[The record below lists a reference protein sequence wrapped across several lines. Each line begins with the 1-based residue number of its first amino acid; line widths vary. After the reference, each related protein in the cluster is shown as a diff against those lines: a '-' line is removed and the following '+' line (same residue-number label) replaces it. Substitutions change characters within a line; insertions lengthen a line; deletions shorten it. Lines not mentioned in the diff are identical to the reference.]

1 VLKLIPI
8 LVLLILNACGPDYDA
23 ASDVTGLQFDG
34 IDDYILIEENVL
46 PDSGDYTISIWV
58 KADSG
63 NVGAR
68 TLISQS
74 DTSGSPFYFGSNS
87 GSDLSGKIK
96 MNQDWKSLE
105 SSPFYLDSKWHLYTI
120 VNDGTIGDSSIIIDT
135 SLFYIDGVEISTVM
149 GEGKSYPIDER
160 FFIGTMWD
168 SSGEFF
174 SGAIDDISIWD
185 RKLSSKEISSIY
197 NSGIGLDPT
206 IDSLDYKGSENLIAF
221 WPFSEGADSSVSD
234 FSGNGY
240 DGEIFGASWINIDS
254 KLEPII
260 DSTLIAESQNQNN
273 SYQKEIWGRVSGND
287 GKSIYGAS
295 VILKGTH
302 NDEFKWTTNFQTNRR
317 GDYEINDCQ
326 PWDEMI
332 VSMEGYQTQKF
343 IPSDSIFLESPV
355 DITLLMKTE
364 DDELV
369 IDSAMLAEISRQ
381 AEENYEMI
389 QYMINSARQNQVVSI
404 PEGVHIISKPIT
416 VNKKVNITIQGTLS
430 SSIVLNDIHQPVFI
444 INNSSNIVIQRLSLG
459 HEPTIKGD
467 HDSEVVR
474 INKGNNIYVNSCEI
488 SGDAA
493 IGLKAVGVKS
503 LTISSCFIHDNS
515 WFAFSFKDCDNVTIE
530 NSQLIDNQEIMYKRS
545 STVALHSNV
554 IKD

>member
-1 VLKLIPI
+1 MLKLIPI
-8 LVLLILNACGPDYDA
+8 LVLLILNACGSDYDA
-23 ASDVTGLQFDG
+23 SSDVTGLQFDG
-34 IDDYILIEENVL
+34 VDDYILIEENVL

-58 KADSG
+58 KADSS

-105 SSPFYLDSKWHLYTI
+105 SSPFYLDNKWHLYTI

-135 SLFYIDGVEISTVM
+135 SLFYVDGVEISTVM

-234 FSGNGY
+234 FSGSGF

-254 KLEPII
+254 KLEPVI

-273 SYQKEIWGRVSGND
+273 SYQKEIWGRVSDID

-343 IPSDSIFLESPV
+343 NPLDSIFLESPV

-369 IDSAMLAEISRQ
+369 IDSAMLAEISMQ

-404 PEGVHIISKPIT
+404 PEGVHIISKPIN

-488 SGDAA
+488 SGEAA

-530 NSQLIDNQEIMYKRS
+530 NSQLIDNQEVMYKRS

>member
-1 VLKLIPI
+1 MLKLIPI

-58 KADSG
+58 KADSS

-105 SSPFYLDSKWHLYTI
+105 SSPFYLDNKWHLYTI

-135 SLFYIDGVEISTVM
+135 SLFYVDGIEISTVM

-254 KLEPII
+254 KLEPVI

-273 SYQKEIWGRVSGND
+273 SYQKEIWGRVSDID

-343 IPSDSIFLESPV
+343 NPLDSIFLESPV
-355 DITLLMKTE
+355 DITLLMKTD

-369 IDSAMLAEISRQ
+369 IDSAMLAEISKQ

-430 SSIVLNDIHQPVFI
+430 SSIVLKDIHQPVFV

-488 SGDAA
+488 SGEAA

-530 NSQLIDNQEIMYKRS
+530 NSQLIDNQEVMYKRS

>member
-1 VLKLIPI
+1 MLKLIPI

-23 ASDVTGLQFDG
+23 ASDITGLQFDG

-58 KADSG
+58 KADSS

-87 GSDLSGKIK
+87 GSDLTGEIK

-105 SSPFYLDSKWHLYTI
+105 SSPFYLDNKWHLYTI

-135 SLFYIDGVEISTVM
+135 SLFYVDGVEISTVM

-221 WPFSEGADSSVSD
+221 WPLSEGADSSVSD

-254 KLEPII
+254 KLEPVI

-273 SYQKEIWGRVSGND
+273 SYQKEIWGRVSDID

-302 NDEFKWTTNFQTNRR
+302 NDEFKWATNFQTNRR

-343 IPSDSIFLESPV
+343 NPLDSIFLESPV

-369 IDSAMLAEISRQ
+369 IDSAMLAEISKQ

-404 PEGVHIISKPIT
+404 PEGLHIISKPIT

-488 SGDAA
+488 SGEAA

-530 NSQLIDNQEIMYKRS
+530 NSQLIDNQEVMYKRS

>member
-1 VLKLIPI
+1 MLKLIPI

-58 KADSG
+58 KADSS

-105 SSPFYLDSKWHLYTI
+105 SSPFYLDNKWHLYTI

-135 SLFYIDGVEISTVM
+135 SLFYVDGVEISTVM
-149 GEGKSYPIDER
+149 GEGKSYPIDEQ

-254 KLEPII
+254 KLEPVI

-273 SYQKEIWGRVSGND
+273 SYQKEIWGRVSDID

-343 IPSDSIFLESPV
+343 NPLDSIFLESPV

-369 IDSAMLAEISRQ
+369 IDSAMLAEISKQ

-416 VNKKVNITIQGTLS
+416 VNKKINITIQGTLS

-488 SGDAA
+488 SGEAA

-530 NSQLIDNQEIMYKRS
+530 NSQLIDNQEVMYKRS

>member
-1 VLKLIPI
+1 MLKLIPI

-58 KADSG
+58 KADSS

-105 SSPFYLDSKWHLYTI
+105 SSPFYLDNKWHLYTI

-135 SLFYIDGVEISTVM
+135 SLFYIDGAEISTVL

-254 KLEPII
+254 KLEPVI

-273 SYQKEIWGRVSGND
+273 SYQKEIWGRVSDID

-343 IPSDSIFLESPV
+343 NPLDSIFLESPV

-369 IDSAMLAEISRQ
+369 IDSAMLAEISKQ

-488 SGDAA
+488 SGEAA

-530 NSQLIDNQEIMYKRS
+530 NSQLIDNQEVMYKRS

>member
-1 VLKLIPI
+1 
-8 LVLLILNACGPDYDA
+8 
-23 ASDVTGLQFDG
+23 
-34 IDDYILIEENVL
+34 
-46 PDSGDYTISIWV
+46 
-58 KADSG
+58 
-63 NVGAR
+63 
-68 TLISQS
+68 
-74 DTSGSPFYFGSNS
+74 
-87 GSDLSGKIK
+87 
-96 MNQDWKSLE
+96 M
-105 SSPFYLDSKWHLYTI
+105 
-120 VNDGTIGDSSIIIDT
+120 
-135 SLFYIDGVEISTVM
+135 
-149 GEGKSYPIDER
+149 
-160 FFIGTMWD
+160 
-168 SSGEFF
+168 
-174 SGAIDDISIWD
+174 
-185 RKLSSKEISSIY
+185 SSKEISSIY

-254 KLEPII
+254 KLEPVI

-273 SYQKEIWGRVSGND
+273 SYQKEIWGRVSDID

-343 IPSDSIFLESPV
+343 NPLDSIFLESPV

-459 HEPTIKGD
+459 HEPTIKGN

-488 SGDAA
+488 SGEAA

-530 NSQLIDNQEIMYKRS
+530 NSQLIDNQEVMYKRS

>member
-1 VLKLIPI
+1 MLKLIPI
-8 LVLLILNACGPDYDA
+8 LILLILNACGPDYDA

-58 KADSG
+58 KADSS

-105 SSPFYLDSKWHLYTI
+105 SSPFYLDNKWHLYTI
-120 VNDGTIGDSSIIIDT
+120 VNDGTIGDSSIILDT
-135 SLFYIDGVEISTVM
+135 SLFYVDGVEISTVM

-254 KLEPII
+254 KLEPVI
-260 DSTLIAESQNQNN
+260 DSTLIAESENQNN
-273 SYQKEIWGRVSGND
+273 SYQKEIWGRVFDID

-332 VSMEGYQTQKF
+332 VSMEGYQTKKF
-343 IPSDSIFLESPV
+343 NPLDSIFLESPV

-369 IDSAMLAEISRQ
+369 IDSAMLAEISMQ

-488 SGDAA
+488 SGEAA

-530 NSQLIDNQEIMYKRS
+530 NSQLIDNQEVMYKRS

>member
-1 VLKLIPI
+1 MLKLIPI
-8 LVLLILNACGPDYDA
+8 LILLILNACGPDYDA

-58 KADSG
+58 KADSS

-96 MNQDWKSLE
+96 MNQDWKSLK
-105 SSPFYLDSKWHLYTI
+105 SSPFYLDNKWHLYTI

-135 SLFYIDGVEISTVM
+135 SLFYVDGVEISTVM

-206 IDSLDYKGSENLIAF
+206 TDSLDYKGSENLIAF

-254 KLEPII
+254 KLEPVI

-273 SYQKEIWGRVSGND
+273 SYQKEIWGRVSRND

-326 PWDEMI
+326 PWEEMI

-343 IPSDSIFLESPV
+343 NPSDSIFLESPV

-364 DDELV
+364 DDELI

-404 PEGVHIISKPIT
+404 PQGVHIISKPIT
-416 VNKKVNITIQGTLS
+416 VNKKVNITIQGTLFS
-430 SSIVLNDIHQPVFI
+430 NIVLNDIHQPVFI

-488 SGDAA
+488 SGKAA

-530 NSQLIDNQEIMYKRS
+530 NSQLIDNQEVMYKRS

>member
-1 VLKLIPI
+1 MCI
-8 LVLLILNACGPDYDA
+8 
-23 ASDVTGLQFDG
+23 
-34 IDDYILIEENVL
+34 
-46 PDSGDYTISIWV
+46 
-58 KADSG
+58 
-63 NVGAR
+63 R
-68 TLISQS
+68 
-74 DTSGSPFYFGSNS
+74 
-87 GSDLSGKIK
+87 
-96 MNQDWKSLE
+96 
-105 SSPFYLDSKWHLYTI
+105 
-120 VNDGTIGDSSIIIDT
+120 
-135 SLFYIDGVEISTVM
+135 
-149 GEGKSYPIDER
+149 
-160 FFIGTMWD
+160 
-168 SSGEFF
+168 
-174 SGAIDDISIWD
+174 D
-185 RKLSSKEISSIY
+185 R
-197 NSGIGLDPT
+197 
-206 IDSLDYKGSENLIAF
+206 
-221 WPFSEGADSSVSD
+221 
-234 FSGNGY
+234 
-240 DGEIFGASWINIDS
+240 
-254 KLEPII
+254 
-260 DSTLIAESQNQNN
+260 
-273 SYQKEIWGRVSGND
+273 GRVSRND

-302 NDEFKWTTNFQTNRR
+302 NDEFIWTTNFQTNRR

-343 IPSDSIFLESPV
+343 NPLDSIFLESPV
-355 DITLLMKTE
+355 DITLLMNTE

-369 IDSAMLAEISRQ
+369 IDSAMLAEISMQ

-430 SSIVLNDIHQPVFI
+430 SNIISNDIHQPVFI

-488 SGDAA
+488 SGEAT

-515 WFAFSFKDCDNVTIE
+515 WFAFSL
-530 NSQLIDNQEIMYKRS
+530 SLIHI
-545 STVALHSNV
+545 
-554 IKD
+554 

>member
-1 VLKLIPI
+1 MLKLIPI

-105 SSPFYLDSKWHLYTI
+105 SSPFYLDNKWHLYTI

-149 GEGKSYPIDER
+149 GQGKSYPIDER

-221 WPFSEGADSSVSD
+221 WPFSEGADSSISD

-254 KLEPII
+254 KLEPVI

-343 IPSDSIFLESPV
+343 NPSDSIFLESPV

-488 SGDAA
+488 SGEAA

-530 NSQLIDNQEIMYKRS
+530 NSQLIDNQEVMYKRS

>member
-1 VLKLIPI
+1 MLKLIPI

-58 KADSG
+58 KADSS

-105 SSPFYLDSKWHLYTI
+105 SSPFYLDNKWHLYTI

-135 SLFYIDGVEISTVM
+135 SLFYVDGVEISTVM

-254 KLEPII
+254 KLEPVI

-273 SYQKEIWGRVSGND
+273 SYQKEIWGRVSDID

-343 IPSDSIFLESPV
+343 NPLDSIFLESPV

-369 IDSAMLAEISRQ
+369 IDSAMLAEISKQ

-430 SSIVLNDIHQPVFI
+430 SSIVLKDIHQPVFV

-488 SGDAA
+488 SGEAA

-530 NSQLIDNQEIMYKRS
+530 NSQLIDNQEVMYKRS

>member
-1 VLKLIPI
+1 MLKLIPI

-58 KADSG
+58 KADSS

-105 SSPFYLDSKWHLYTI
+105 SSPFYLDNKWHLYTI

-135 SLFYIDGVEISTVM
+135 SLFYVDGVEISTVM

-254 KLEPII
+254 KLEPVI

-273 SYQKEIWGRVSGND
+273 SYQKEIWGRVSDID

-343 IPSDSIFLESPV
+343 NPLDSIFLESPV

-369 IDSAMLAEISRQ
+369 IDSAMLAEISKQ

-488 SGDAA
+488 SGEAA

-530 NSQLIDNQEIMYKRS
+530 NSQLIDNQEVMYKRS
-545 STVALHSNV
+545 STVTLHSNF

>member
-1 VLKLIPI
+1 MLKLIPI

-58 KADSG
+58 KADSS

-87 GSDLSGKIK
+87 SSDLLGKIK

-105 SSPFYLDSKWHLYTI
+105 SSPFYLDNKWHLYTI
-120 VNDGTIGDSSIIIDT
+120 VNDGTVGDSSTIIDT
-135 SLFYIDGVEISTVM
+135 SLFYIDGVETATVM

-160 FFIGTMWD
+160 FFIGTIWD

-174 SGAIDDISIWD
+174 SGVIDDISIWD

-254 KLEPII
+254 KLEPVI

-273 SYQKEIWGRVSGND
+273 SYQKEIWGRVSDID

-343 IPSDSIFLESPV
+343 NPLDSIFLESPV

-369 IDSAMLAEISRQ
+369 IDSVMLAEISRQ

-430 SSIVLNDIHQPVFI
+430 SSIVLNDIHQPVFV

-488 SGDAA
+488 SGEAA

-530 NSQLIDNQEIMYKRS
+530 NSQLIDNQEVMYKRS

>member
-1 VLKLIPI
+1 MLKLIPI

-58 KADSG
+58 KADSS

-105 SSPFYLDSKWHLYTI
+105 SSPFYLDNKWHLYTI
-120 VNDGTIGDSSIIIDT
+120 VNDGTIGDSSIIVDT
-135 SLFYIDGVEISTVM
+135 SLFYVDGVEISTVM

-174 SGAIDDISIWD
+174 SGVIDDISIWD

-254 KLEPII
+254 KLEPVI

-273 SYQKEIWGRVSGND
+273 SYQKEIWGRVSDID

-332 VSMEGYQTQKF
+332 VSMEGYQTKKF
-343 IPSDSIFLESPV
+343 NPLDSIFLESPV

-488 SGDAA
+488 SGEAA

-530 NSQLIDNQEIMYKRS
+530 NSQLIDNQEVMYKRS

>member
-1 VLKLIPI
+1 MLKLIPI

-58 KADSG
+58 KADSS

-105 SSPFYLDSKWHLYTI
+105 SSPFYLDNKWHLYTI

-135 SLFYIDGVEISTVM
+135 SLFYVDGVEISTVM

-254 KLEPII
+254 KLEPVI
-260 DSTLIAESQNQNN
+260 DSTLIAESENQNN
-273 SYQKEIWGRVSGND
+273 SYQKEIWGRVSDID

-343 IPSDSIFLESPV
+343 NPLDSIFLESPV

-369 IDSAMLAEISRQ
+369 IDSAMLAEISKQ

-488 SGDAA
+488 SGEAA

-530 NSQLIDNQEIMYKRS
+530 NSQLIDNQEVMYKRS

>member
-1 VLKLIPI
+1 MLKLIPI

-58 KADSG
+58 KADSS

-74 DTSGSPFYFGSNS
+74 DTSGSPFYFSSNS

-105 SSPFYLDSKWHLYTI
+105 SSPFYLDNKWHLYTI

-135 SLFYIDGVEISTVM
+135 SLFYVDGVEISTVM

-254 KLEPII
+254 KLEPGI

-273 SYQKEIWGRVSGND
+273 SYQKEIWGRVSDID

-332 VSMEGYQTQKF
+332 VSMEGYQTQKV

-364 DDELV
+364 DNELV
-369 IDSAMLAEISRQ
+369 IDSAMLAEISKQ

-488 SGDAA
+488 SGEAA

-530 NSQLIDNQEIMYKRS
+530 NSQLIDNQEVMYKRS

>member
-1 VLKLIPI
+1 MLKLIPI

-34 IDDYILIEENVL
+34 IDDYILVEENVL

-58 KADSG
+58 KADSS

-105 SSPFYLDSKWHLYTI
+105 SSPFYLDNKWHLYTI
-120 VNDGTIGDSSIIIDT
+120 VNDGTIGDSSTIIDT
-135 SLFYIDGVEISTVM
+135 SLFYIDGVETATVM

-254 KLEPII
+254 KLEPVI

-273 SYQKEIWGRVSGND
+273 SYQKEIWGRVSDID

-343 IPSDSIFLESPV
+343 NPLDSIFLESPV

-369 IDSAMLAEISRQ
+369 IDSAMLAEISKQ

-416 VNKKVNITIQGTLS
+416 VNKKINITIQGTLS

-488 SGDAA
+488 SGEAA

-530 NSQLIDNQEIMYKRS
+530 NSQLIDNQEVMYKRS

>member
-1 VLKLIPI
+1 MLKLIPI

-34 IDDYILIEENVL
+34 VDDYILIEENVL

-58 KADSG
+58 KADSS

-105 SSPFYLDSKWHLYTI
+105 SSPFYLDNKWHLYTI
-120 VNDGTIGDSSIIIDT
+120 VNDGIIGDSSIIIDT

-254 KLEPII
+254 KLEPVI

-273 SYQKEIWGRVSGND
+273 SYQKEIWGRVSNID

-343 IPSDSIFLESPV
+343 NPLDSIFLESPV

-488 SGDAA
+488 SGEAA

-530 NSQLIDNQEIMYKRS
+530 NSQLIDNQEVMYKRS

>member
-1 VLKLIPI
+1 MLKLIPI

-58 KADSG
+58 KADSS

-105 SSPFYLDSKWHLYTI
+105 SSPFYLDNKWHLYTI

-254 KLEPII
+254 KLEPVI

-273 SYQKEIWGRVSGND
+273 SYQKEIWGRVSDID

-343 IPSDSIFLESPV
+343 NPLDSIFLESPV

-488 SGDAA
+488 SGEAA

-530 NSQLIDNQEIMYKRS
+530 NSQLIDNQEVMYKRS

>member
-1 VLKLIPI
+1 MLKLIPI
-8 LVLLILNACGPDYDA
+8 LILLILNACGPDYDA

-58 KADSG
+58 KADSS

-105 SSPFYLDSKWHLYTI
+105 SSPFYLDNKWHLYTI

-135 SLFYIDGVEISTVM
+135 SLFYVDGVEISTVM

-221 WPFSEGADSSVSD
+221 WPFTEGSDSSVSD

-254 KLEPII
+254 KLEPVI

-273 SYQKEIWGRVSGND
+273 SYQKEIWGRVSDID

-343 IPSDSIFLESPV
+343 NPLDSIFLESPV

-430 SSIVLNDIHQPVFI
+430 SSIVLNDIHQPVFV

-488 SGDAA
+488 SGEAA

-530 NSQLIDNQEIMYKRS
+530 NSQLIDNQEVMYKRS

>member
-1 VLKLIPI
+1 MLKLIPI

-58 KADSG
+58 KADSS

-105 SSPFYLDSKWHLYTI
+105 SSPFYLDNKWHLYTI

-135 SLFYIDGVEISTVM
+135 SLFYVDGIEISTVM

-254 KLEPII
+254 KLEPVI

-273 SYQKEIWGRVSGND
+273 SYQKEIWGRVSDID

-343 IPSDSIFLESPV
+343 NPLDSIFLESPV

-369 IDSAMLAEISRQ
+369 IDSAMLAEISKQ

-404 PEGVHIISKPIT
+404 PEGVHFISKPIT

-430 SSIVLNDIHQPVFI
+430 SSIVLNDIHQPVFV

-488 SGDAA
+488 SGEAA

-530 NSQLIDNQEIMYKRS
+530 NSQLIDNQEVMYKRS

>member
-1 VLKLIPI
+1 MLKLIPI

-58 KADSG
+58 KADSS

-105 SSPFYLDSKWHLYTI
+105 SSPFYLDNKWHLYTI

-135 SLFYIDGVEISTVM
+135 SLFYVDGIEISTVM

-197 NSGIGLDPT
+197 NSGFGLDPT

-254 KLEPII
+254 KLEPVI

-273 SYQKEIWGRVSGND
+273 SYQKEIWGRVSDID

-343 IPSDSIFLESPV
+343 NPLDSIFLESPV

-430 SSIVLNDIHQPVFI
+430 SSIVLNDIHQPVFV

-488 SGDAA
+488 SGEAA

-530 NSQLIDNQEIMYKRS
+530 NSQLIDNQEVMYKRS

>member
-1 VLKLIPI
+1 MLKLIPI

-58 KADSG
+58 KADSS

-105 SSPFYLDSKWHLYTI
+105 SSPFYLDNKWHLYTI

-135 SLFYIDGVEISTVM
+135 SLFYVDGIEISTVM

-168 SSGEFF
+168 RSGEFF

-254 KLEPII
+254 KLEPVI

-273 SYQKEIWGRVSGND
+273 SYQKEIWGRVSDID

-326 PWDEMI
+326 PWDEII

-343 IPSDSIFLESPV
+343 NPLDSIFLESPV

-369 IDSAMLAEISRQ
+369 IDSAMLAEISKQ

-430 SSIVLNDIHQPVFI
+430 SSVVLNDIHQPVFV

-488 SGDAA
+488 SGEAA

-530 NSQLIDNQEIMYKRS
+530 NSQLIDNQEVMYKRS

>member
-1 VLKLIPI
+1 MLKLIPI

-23 ASDVTGLQFDG
+23 ASDITGLQFDG

-58 KADSG
+58 KADSS

-105 SSPFYLDSKWHLYTI
+105 SSPFYLDNKWHLYTI

-135 SLFYIDGVEISTVM
+135 SLFYVDGIEISTVM

-254 KLEPII
+254 KLEPVI

-273 SYQKEIWGRVSGND
+273 SYQKEIWGRVSDID

-343 IPSDSIFLESPV
+343 NPLDSIFLESPV

-369 IDSAMLAEISRQ
+369 IDSAMLAEISKQ

-430 SSIVLNDIHQPVFI
+430 SSIVLNDIHQPVFV

-488 SGDAA
+488 SGEAA

-530 NSQLIDNQEIMYKRS
+530 NSQLIDNQEVMYKRS

>member
-58 KADSG
+58 RADSS

-105 SSPFYLDSKWHLYTI
+105 SSPFYLDNKWHLYTI
-120 VNDGTIGDSSIIIDT
+120 VNDGTIGDSSTVIDT

-149 GEGKSYPIDER
+149 GDGKSYPVDER

-287 GKSIYGAS
+287 DKSIYGAS

-355 DITLLMKTE
+355 DITLLIKTE
-364 DDELV
+364 DDESV

-430 SSIVLNDIHQPVFI
+430 SSIALNDIHQPVFI

-488 SGDAA
+488 SGEAA

>member
-1 VLKLIPI
+1 MLKLIPI

-23 ASDVTGLQFDG
+23 ASDFTGLQFDG

-58 KADSG
+58 KADSS

-105 SSPFYLDSKWHLYTI
+105 SSPFYLDNKWHLYTI

-254 KLEPII
+254 KLEPVI

-273 SYQKEIWGRVSGND
+273 SYQKEIWGRVSDID
-287 GKSIYGAS
+287 GKSIFGAS

-326 PWDEMI
+326 PWEEMI

-343 IPSDSIFLESPV
+343 NPLDSIFLESPV

-369 IDSAMLAEISRQ
+369 IDSAMLAEISKQ

-488 SGDAA
+488 SGEAA

-530 NSQLIDNQEIMYKRS
+530 NSQLIDNQEVMYKRS

>member
-1 VLKLIPI
+1 MLKLIPI

-58 KADSG
+58 KADSS

-105 SSPFYLDSKWHLYTI
+105 SSPFYLDNKWHLYTI

-135 SLFYIDGVEISTVM
+135 SLFYVDGVEISTVM

-174 SGAIDDISIWD
+174 SGAIDDISIWN

-254 KLEPII
+254 KLEPVI

-273 SYQKEIWGRVSGND
+273 SYQKEIWGRVSDID

-343 IPSDSIFLESPV
+343 NPLDSIFLESPV
-355 DITLLMKTE
+355 DISLLMKTE
-364 DDELV
+364 DNDLV
-369 IDSAMLAEISRQ
+369 IDSALLAEISRQ

-404 PEGVHIISKPIT
+404 PEGVNIISKPIT

-488 SGDAA
+488 SGEAA

-530 NSQLIDNQEIMYKRS
+530 NSQLIDNQEVMYKRS

>member
-1 VLKLIPI
+1 MLKLIPI

-58 KADSG
+58 KADSS

-105 SSPFYLDSKWHLYTI
+105 SSPFYLDNKWHLYTI

-135 SLFYIDGVEISTVM
+135 SLFYVDGVEISTVM

-254 KLEPII
+254 KLEPVI

-273 SYQKEIWGRVSGND
+273 SYQKEIWGRVSDID

-343 IPSDSIFLESPV
+343 NPLDSIFLESPV

-369 IDSAMLAEISRQ
+369 IDSAMLAEISKQ

-404 PEGVHIISKPIT
+404 PEGLHIISKPIT

-430 SSIVLNDIHQPVFI
+430 SSIVLNDIHQPVFV

-488 SGDAA
+488 SGEAA

-530 NSQLIDNQEIMYKRS
+530 NSQLIDNQEVMYKRS

>member
-1 VLKLIPI
+1 MLKLIPI
-8 LVLLILNACGPDYDA
+8 LILLILNACGPDYDA

-58 KADSG
+58 KADSN

-87 GSDLSGKIK
+87 SSDLSGKIK
-96 MNQDWKSLE
+96 MNQDWKSLK
-105 SSPFYLDSKWHLYTI
+105 SSRFYLDNKWHLYTI

-135 SLFYIDGVEISTVM
+135 SLFYVDGLEISTVM

-254 KLEPII
+254 KLEPVI

-273 SYQKEIWGRVSGND
+273 SYQKEIWGRVSRND

-326 PWDEMI
+326 PWEEMI

-343 IPSDSIFLESPV
+343 NPSDSIFLKSPV

-364 DDELV
+364 DDELI

-404 PEGVHIISKPIT
+404 PQGVHIISKPIT

-488 SGDAA
+488 SGKAA

-503 LTISSCFIHDNS
+503 LTISSCFIHDNN

-530 NSQLIDNQEIMYKRS
+530 NSQLIDNQEVMYKRS

>member
-1 VLKLIPI
+1 MLKLIPI

-58 KADSG
+58 KADSS

-105 SSPFYLDSKWHLYTI
+105 SSPFYLDNKWHLYTI

-135 SLFYIDGVEISTVM
+135 SLFYVDGVEISTVM
-149 GEGKSYPIDER
+149 GEGKSYPIDEQ

-254 KLEPII
+254 KLEPVI

-273 SYQKEIWGRVSGND
+273 SYQKEIWGRVSDID

-343 IPSDSIFLESPV
+343 NPLDSIFLESPV

-369 IDSAMLAEISRQ
+369 IDSVMLAEISRQ

-488 SGDAA
+488 SGEAA

-530 NSQLIDNQEIMYKRS
+530 NSQLIDNQEVMYKRS

>member
-1 VLKLIPI
+1 MLKLIPI
-8 LVLLILNACGPDYDA
+8 LVLLILNACGSDYDA

-58 KADSG
+58 KADSS

-105 SSPFYLDSKWHLYTI
+105 SSPFYLDNKWHLYTI

-135 SLFYIDGVEISTVM
+135 SLFYVDGVEISTVM

-254 KLEPII
+254 KLEPVI

-273 SYQKEIWGRVSGND
+273 SYQKEIWGRVSDID

-343 IPSDSIFLESPV
+343 NPLDSIFLESPV

-474 INKGNNIYVNSCEI
+474 ISKGNNIYVNSCKI
-488 SGDAA
+488 SGEAA

-530 NSQLIDNQEIMYKRS
+530 NSQLIDNQEVMYKRS

>member
-1 VLKLIPI
+1 MLKLIPI

-23 ASDVTGLQFDG
+23 ASDVTGLKFDG

-58 KADSG
+58 KADSS

-105 SSPFYLDSKWHLYTI
+105 SSPFYLDNKWHLYTI

-135 SLFYIDGVEISTVM
+135 SLFYVDGVEISTVM

-254 KLEPII
+254 KLEPVI

-273 SYQKEIWGRVSGND
+273 SYQKEIWGRVSDID

-343 IPSDSIFLESPV
+343 NPLDSIFLESPV

-488 SGDAA
+488 SGEAA

-530 NSQLIDNQEIMYKRS
+530 NSQLIDNQEVMYKRS

>member
-1 VLKLIPI
+1 MLKLIPI
-8 LVLLILNACGPDYDA
+8 LILLILNACGPDYDA

-58 KADSG
+58 KADSS

-87 GSDLSGKIK
+87 GSDLLGKIK

-105 SSPFYLDSKWHLYTI
+105 SSPFYLDNKWHLYTI

-221 WPFSEGADSSVSD
+221 WPFSEGADSSISD

-254 KLEPII
+254 KLEPVI

-273 SYQKEIWGRVSGND
+273 SYQKEIWGRVSDND
-287 GKSIYGAS
+287 GKYIYGAS
-295 VILKGTH
+295 IILKGTH

-326 PWDEMI
+326 PWDELI

-343 IPSDSIFLESPV
+343 NPSDSIFLESPV
-355 DITLLMKTE
+355 DITLLMKTM

-369 IDSAMLAEISRQ
+369 IDSAMLAEISKQ

-488 SGDAA
+488 SGEAA

-530 NSQLIDNQEIMYKRS
+530 NSQLIDNQEVMYKRS

>member
-1 VLKLIPI
+1 MLKLIPI

-58 KADSG
+58 KADSS

-87 GSDLSGKIK
+87 GSDLLGKIK

-105 SSPFYLDSKWHLYTI
+105 SSPFYLDNKWHLYTI

-135 SLFYIDGVEISTVM
+135 SLFYVDGVEISTVM

-254 KLEPII
+254 KLEPVI
-260 DSTLIAESQNQNN
+260 DSTLIVESQNQNN
-273 SYQKEIWGRVSGND
+273 SYQKEIWGRVSDID

-343 IPSDSIFLESPV
+343 NPLDSIFLESPV

-369 IDSAMLAEISRQ
+369 IDSVMLAEISRQ

-488 SGDAA
+488 SGEAA

-530 NSQLIDNQEIMYKRS
+530 NSQLIDNQEVMYKRS

>member
-1 VLKLIPI
+1 MLKLIPI
-8 LVLLILNACGPDYDA
+8 LVLLILNACGSDYDA

-58 KADSG
+58 KADSS

-105 SSPFYLDSKWHLYTI
+105 SSPFYLDNKWHLYTI
-120 VNDGTIGDSSIIIDT
+120 VNDGTIGDSSIIVDT
-135 SLFYIDGVEISTVM
+135 SLFYVDGVEISTVM

-254 KLEPII
+254 KLEPVI

-273 SYQKEIWGRVSGND
+273 SYQKEIWGRVSDID

-343 IPSDSIFLESPV
+343 NPLDSIFLESPV

-369 IDSAMLAEISRQ
+369 IDSAMLAEISMQ

-459 HEPTIKGD
+459 NEPTIKGD

-488 SGDAA
+488 SGEAA

-530 NSQLIDNQEIMYKRS
+530 NSQLIDNQEVMYKRS

>member
-1 VLKLIPI
+1 MLILIPI

-58 KADSG
+58 KADSS

-105 SSPFYLDSKWHLYTI
+105 SSPFYLDNKWHLYTI

-135 SLFYIDGVEISTVM
+135 SLLYVDGVEISTVM

-254 KLEPII
+254 KLEPVI

-273 SYQKEIWGRVSGND
+273 SYQKEIWGRVSDID

-343 IPSDSIFLESPV
+343 NPLDSIFLESPV

-488 SGDAA
+488 SGEAA

-530 NSQLIDNQEIMYKRS
+530 NSQLIDNQEVMYKRS
-545 STVALHSNV
+545 SNVALHSNV

>member
-1 VLKLIPI
+1 MLKLIPI

-58 KADSG
+58 KADSS

-105 SSPFYLDSKWHLYTI
+105 SSPFYLDNKWHLYTI

-135 SLFYIDGVEISTVM
+135 SLFYVDGVEISTVM

-254 KLEPII
+254 KLEPVI

-273 SYQKEIWGRVSGND
+273 SYQKEIWGRVSDID

-343 IPSDSIFLESPV
+343 NPLDSIFLESPV

-369 IDSAMLAEISRQ
+369 IDSAMLAEISKQ

-430 SSIVLNDIHQPVFI
+430 SSIVLNDIHQPVFV

-488 SGDAA
+488 SGEAA

-530 NSQLIDNQEIMYKRS
+530 NSQLIDNQEVMYKRS

>member
-1 VLKLIPI
+1 MLKLIPI

-58 KADSG
+58 KADSS

-105 SSPFYLDSKWHLYTI
+105 SSPFYLDNKWHLYTI

-135 SLFYIDGVEISTVM
+135 SLFYVDGVEISTVM

-254 KLEPII
+254 KLEPVI

-273 SYQKEIWGRVSGND
+273 SYQKEIWGRVSDID

-343 IPSDSIFLESPV
+343 NPLDSIFLESPV

-369 IDSAMLAEISRQ
+369 IDSVMLAEISRQ

-430 SSIVLNDIHQPVFI
+430 SSIVLNDIHQPVFV

-488 SGDAA
+488 SGEAA

-530 NSQLIDNQEIMYKRS
+530 NSQLIDNQEVMYKRS